1 MNAKRK
7 AKSTTKAKPK
17 AKPKAKQPQAAPQPV
32 RGAARKTRERRR
44 DAKGPLG
51 WLLPTME
58 GAYTHLTL
66 RTQPGAVGPA
76 TDASAAIPANSVL
89 QATGKTLL
97 KAVARTSWRDLL
109 AEVKRRRMALAA
121 PAAVA
126 APIVPGAKN
135 WLPLGP
141 TVVMNG
147 QTLGN
152 QPVAGRVGRLAV
164 APGGQIIYAATAN
177 GGVFRS
183 DDGATSWR
191 SLMDGFDL
199 EPTNYASD
207 SLACGAIAID
217 PADPNR
223 VYVGTGE
230 GDTNQMFRVR
240 IVGALAAYRGVG
252 PIRSDNGGT
261 TWVPEPSSPDLAGE
275 AFFALAVDAR
285 NRENVV
291 GGTTAGL
298 YQRVASAGGTVQWLR
313 RREGVYPSVVEASA
327 GSTTRFYAAAW
338 GEGVF
343 VSDDGQNWQSAGN
356 QFPANSGRIAL
367 GVQTNNPNLVYALVA
382 GADGSQLGVYRLDAP
397 GGDWKEVA
405 SAPNCLFGGQGDYDL
420 CIAVDPA
427 DANLIYLGGDRIDE
441 FPYSGCIQRCA
452 VQAAGGGYQATSPA
466 SIGTYA
472 HADVHSVTH
481 TPADPNELWCTCDGG
496 VFLNRDP
503 RGTGEFS
510 SQNQGL
516 SCLCSNFLG
525 QHPTDPN
532 IIFTG
537 LQDNG
542 TARTTGGPIWS
553 HVQEGDG
560 GYCLVN
566 WADPSR
572 VLVYMNGG
580 VYASTDGGL
589 TFGDNPAWNFGW
601 ATMTQPVV
609 TTPYAPTKPANA
621 KIVAVGAGPRVYI
634 SPDFASTWP
643 NSQTLTLPGN
653 PGSVFALAFAS
664 PTRLFIGTTT
674 GEVFRADKSGNTWSV
689 VRLDNVAAGPL
700 AVQGLITD
708 IDIDWADAT
717 LASIYVAFG
726 GAGDQRHVWWF
737 DGTKWASRS
746 GPSTGTGLLDVEHNA
761 LIVDPK
767 SPNNVY
773 VGADIGVWH
782 TADRGLNWT
791 PLLSGLPE
799 AAVYDLQIHSTQ
811 RLLRAAT
818 YGRGIYEIPLV

>member
-1 MNAKRK
+1 MSDKRK
-7 AKSTTKAKPK
+7 TKRKTIPKLKSSAAESDAKTSPN
-17 AKPKAKQPQAAPQPV
+17 PV
-32 RGAARKTRERRR
+32 RGAARKTPKQKR

-51 WLLPTME
+51 WLLPTIE
-58 GAYTHLTL
+58 GAYTRLAP
-66 RTQPGAVGPA
+66 RSQPGAVAIAALPTA
-76 TDASAAIPANSVL
+76 TVQIESVL
-89 QATGKTLL
+89 QLEGKTLL
-97 KAVARTSWRDLL
+97 KAVAATSWRDLL
-109 AEVKRRRMALAA
+109 SEVKRRRMGMAA
-121 PAAVA
+121 PA

-147 QTLGN
+147 QTIGN
-152 QPVAGRVGRLAV
+152 QPVAGRVARLAV
-164 APGGQIIYAATAN
+164 APGGQILYAATAN

-199 EPTNYASD
+199 EPKNYASD

-217 PADPNR
+217 LADPNR

-230 GDTNQMFRVR
+230 GDTNQMFRQR

-261 TWVPEPSSPDLAGE
+261 SWVPEPSSPDLAGE
-275 AFFALAVDAR
+275 AFFALAVDPR

-298 YQRVASAGGTVQWLR
+298 YQRVPAGGSSFQWVR
-313 RREGVYPSVVEASA
+313 RREGIYSSVVQASA
-327 GSTTRFYAAAW
+327 GSTTRFYSASW

-343 VSDDGQNWQSAGN
+343 ASEDGQTWQPAGN
-356 QFPANSGRIAL
+356 QFPAGSGRIAL
-367 GVQTNNPNLVYALVA
+367 GVQVNNPNLLYALVA
-382 GADGSQLGVYRLDAP
+382 DGNGSQLGLYRLDSLD
-397 GGDWKEVA
+397 GDWKSVGN
-405 SAPNCLFGGQGDYDL
+405 APNVLLGSQGDYDL
-420 CIAVDPA
+420 CIAVDPV
-427 DANLIYLGGDRIDE
+427 DANLVYLGGDRIDQP
-441 FPYSGCIQRCA
+441 PYSGCIQRCA
-452 VQAAGGGYQATSPA
+452 VQAANGAYKAANIA

-472 HADVHSVTH
+472 HADVHMLIH
-481 TPADPNELWCTCDGG
+481 TPADSNELWCTCDGG

-516 SCLCSNFLG
+516 ACLCSNFIG

-532 IIFTG
+532 ILFTG

-580 VYASTDGGL
+580 VYKSTDGGI
-589 TFGDNPAWNFGW
+589 TFADNPTWDFGW
-601 ATMTQPVV
+601 ATMTQPFV
-609 TTPYAPTKPANA
+609 TTPYAPGTPANA
-621 KIVAVGAGPRVYI
+621 EIVAVGAGSWVYV
-634 SPDFASTWP
+634 SKDFATTWP
-643 NSQTLTLPGN
+643 TQQRISLPAN
-653 PGSVFALAFAS
+653 AGSVFALVFAS
-664 PTRLFIGTTT
+664 PSRLFIGTTT
-674 GEVFRADKSGNTWSV
+674 GEVFRADAHGNSWTV
-689 VRLDNVAAGPL
+689 VRLDNVSAGPL
-700 AVQGLITD
+700 GVQGLISD
-708 IDIDWADAT
+708 IDVDWADET
-717 LASIYVAFG
+717 LASIYAAFG
-726 GAGDQRHVWWF
+726 GAGDQRLVWWF
-737 DGTKWASRS
+737 DGTKWSARS
-746 GPSTGTGLLDVEHNA
+746 GPSNGNGLLDVEHNA

-767 SPNNVY
+767 GPNNIY

-782 TADRGLNWT
+782 SVDRGLNWL
-791 PLLSGLPE
+791 PLLNGLPE
-799 AAVYDLQIHSTQ
+799 AAVYDLQIHPTQ

-818 YGRGIYEIPLV
+818 YGRGIYEYPLV